1 MLLVDRHGRVLL
13 QERDQHAPVAP
24 DKWGMVGGHV
34 EDGED
39 FESAA
44 YRELEEEAGVRLDGG
59 LLLWRA
65 EHFHY
70 SDSDEPSDYRVWVAG
85 TSLTDADIVVGEG
98 RRIVFVEPEAI
109 PGLDTSESC
118 GHFVTEFLASPTYRD
133 LVGRACGS
141 DHLPD

>member
-109 PGLDTSESC
+109 PGPRHQRVVRALRHRVPGVPDVPGPGGTS
-118 GHFVTEFLASPTYRD
+118 LRQRPPA
-133 LVGRACGS
+133 
-141 DHLPD
+141 